1 MQRSAGVRELKARL
15 SHFIR
20 SVKEG
25 ESVVVTEHGTPVARI
40 VPFSA
45 EKITERLGMLKEQGL
60 IAWGGGRLAPHVPVT
75 LARAEGSVADL
86 LLDDRLCSSIST
98 RARS

>member
-25 ESVVVTEHGTPVARI
+25 ESVVVREHGTPVARI

-45 EKITERLGMLKEQGL
+45 EITERLGMLKEQGL

-86 LLDDRLCSSIST
+86 LLDDRL
-98 RARS
+98 